1 MTQMIPEQPTQVEAE
16 AVTSVWKPARRIT
29 TFSVGLVLVAI
40 LVLTALLAPWL
51 APFDPNIQHI
61 ELRLLPPS
69 EIHWLG
75 TDGFGRDLLSRVVY
89 GARPTL
95 LLVSL
100 ILVLTIPVG
109 LLIGIS
115 AGYIGGWYERI
126 VMRLTDIVMSLP
138 SLVMALALV
147 AILGPGLMNGALALA
162 FTSWP
167 PFARQARAETLAL
180 RRSDYLAAA
189 RMQGIGGLRL
199 MFGHILPLC
208 LPSAVVRAALSLG
221 GIILASAGLGFLGMG
236 IQPPT
241 AEWGSMVAEGSKVI
255 FDQWWVAA
263 APGGAILF
271 ASLAF
276 NLLGDGLRDKM
287 DPRHGN

>member
-1 MTQMIPEQPTQVEAE
+1 MTQQLSELETVRPRRRRRR
-16 AVTSVWKPARRIT
+16 VTSLTI
-29 TFSVGLVLVAI
+29 GLTLVAV
-40 LVLTALLAPWL
+40 LVLTALLAPLL
-51 APFDPNIQHI
+51 APVDPNLQTISA
-61 ELRLLPPS
+61 RLLPPS
-69 EIHWLG
+69 AQHWFG
-75 TDGFGRDLLSRVVY
+75 TDGFGRDLLSRVIY

-109 LLIGIS
+109 LLVGIT
-115 AGYIGGWYERI
+115 AGYVGGWTER
-126 VMRLTDIVMSLP
+126 VLMRITDIFLSLP
-138 SLVMALALV
+138 NLVIALALV
-147 AILGPGLMNGALALA
+147 AMLGPGLMNGALALA
-162 FTSWP
+162 LTSWP

-189 RMQGIGGLRL
+189 RMQGITVLRL

-208 LPSAVVRAALSLG
+208 LPTAVVRAALSLG
-221 GIILASAGLGFLGMG
+221 GIILSAAGLGFLGMG
-236 IQPPT
+236 VQPPT

-263 APGGAILF
+263 APGAAILF

-276 NLLGDGLRDKM
+276 NLTGDGLRDRL
-287 DPRHGN
+287 DTRHAK

>member
-1 MTQMIPEQPTQVEAE
+1 MTQQLSELETLRPRRRRAR
-16 AVTSVWKPARRIT
+16 VTSLSIGLT
-29 TFSVGLVLVAI
+29 LVLIVVAM
-40 LVLTALLAPWL
+40 ALFAPLL
-51 APFDPNIQHI
+51 APFDPNAQIISQ
-61 ELRLLPPS
+61 RLQAPS
-69 EIHWLG
+69 TLHWFG
-75 TDGFGRDLLSRVVY
+75 TDGFGRDLLSRVIY

-109 LLIGIS
+109 LLVGIT
-115 AGYIGGWYERI
+115 AGYVGGWTER
-126 VMRLTDIVMSLP
+126 VLMRITDIFLSLP
-138 SLVMALALV
+138 NLVIALALV
-147 AILGPGLMNGALALA
+147 AMLGPGLMNGALALA
-162 FTSWP
+162 LTSWP

-189 RMQGIGGLRL
+189 RMQGITGLRL

-208 LPSAVVRAALSLG
+208 MPTAVVRAALSLG
-221 GIILASAGLGFLGMG
+221 GIILSAAGLGFLGMG
-236 IQPPT
+236 VQPPT

-276 NLLGDGLRDKM
+276 NLTGDGLRDRL
-287 DPRHGN
+287 DTRHAK

>member
-1 MTQMIPEQPTQVEAE
+1 MTQQLSELETLRPRRRRAR
-16 AVTSVWKPARRIT
+16 VTSLSIGLT
-29 TFSVGLVLVAI
+29 LVLIVVAM
-40 LVLTALLAPWL
+40 ALFAPLL
-51 APFDPNIQHI
+51 APFDPNAQIISQ
-61 ELRLLPPS
+61 RLQAPS
-69 EIHWLG
+69 ALHWFG
-75 TDGFGRDLLSRVVY
+75 TDGFGRDLLSRVIY

-109 LLIGIS
+109 LLVGIT
-115 AGYIGGWYERI
+115 AGYVGGWTER
-126 VMRLTDIVMSLP
+126 VLMRITDIFLSLP
-138 SLVMALALV
+138 NLVIALALV
-147 AILGPGLMNGALALA
+147 AMLGPGLMNGALALA
-162 FTSWP
+162 LTSWP

-189 RMQGIGGLRL
+189 RMQGITGLRL

-208 LPSAVVRAALSLG
+208 MPTAVVRAALSLG
-221 GIILASAGLGFLGMG
+221 GIILSAAGLGFLGMG
-236 IQPPT
+236 VQPPT

-276 NLLGDGLRDKM
+276 NLTGDGLRDRL
-287 DPRHGN
+287 DTRHAK

>member
-1 MTQMIPEQPTQVEAE
+1 MTQQLSELETVRPRRRRAR
-16 AVTSVWKPARRIT
+16 VTSLTI
-29 TFSVGLVLVAI
+29 GLTLVVIVVAM
-40 LVLTALLAPWL
+40 ALFAPLL
-51 APFDPNIQHI
+51 APFDPNAQVIAQ
-61 ELRLLPPS
+61 RLQAPS
-69 EIHWLG
+69 ALHWFG
-75 TDGFGRDLLSRVVY
+75 TDGFGRDLLSRVIY

-109 LLIGIS
+109 LLVGMT
-115 AGYIGGWYERI
+115 AGYVGGWTER
-126 VMRLTDIVMSLP
+126 VLMRITDIFLSLP
-138 SLVMALALV
+138 NLVIALALV
-147 AILGPGLMNGALALA
+147 AMLGPGLMNGALALA
-162 FTSWP
+162 LTSWP

-189 RMQGIGGLRL
+189 RMQGITGLRL

-208 LPSAVVRAALSLG
+208 LPTAVVRAALSLG
-221 GIILASAGLGFLGMG
+221 GIILSAAGLGFLGMG
-236 IQPPT
+236 VQPPT

-276 NLLGDGLRDKM
+276 NLTGDGLRDRL
-287 DPRHGN
+287 DTRHAK

>member
-1 MTQMIPEQPTQVEAE
+1 MTQHLSDAE
-16 AVTSVWKPARRIT
+16 TVAPAGRRRRRLT
-29 TFSVGLVLVAI
+29 TLFVGGTLVAI
-40 LVLTALLAPWL
+40 LVLTALFAPLL
-51 APFDPNIQHI
+51 APFDPNAQTISA
-61 ELRLLPPS
+61 RLLPPS
-69 EIHWLG
+69 ALHWFG
-75 TDGFGRDLLSRVVY
+75 TDGFGRDLLSRVIY

-100 ILVLTIPVG
+100 ILLLTIPVG
-109 LLIGIS
+109 LLVGIM
-115 AGYIGGWYERI
+115 AGYLGGWTER
-126 VMRLTDIVMSLP
+126 VLMRVTDIFLSLP
-138 SLVMALALV
+138 NLVIALALV
-147 AILGPGLMNGALALA
+147 SILGPGLLNGALALA
-162 FTSWP
+162 LTSWP

-189 RMQGIGGLRL
+189 RMQGITGLRL

-221 GIILASAGLGFLGMG
+221 GIILSAAGLGFLGMG
-236 IQPPT
+236 VQPPT

-276 NLLGDGLRDKM
+276 NLTGDGLRDRL
-287 DPRHGN
+287 DTRHGN

>member
-1 MTQMIPEQPTQVEAE
+1 MTQQLSELETLRPRRRRAR
-16 AVTSVWKPARRIT
+16 VTSLTIGLT
-29 TFSVGLVLVAI
+29 LVLIVVAM
-40 LVLTALLAPWL
+40 ALFAPLL
-51 APFDPNIQHI
+51 APFDPNAQIISQ
-61 ELRLLPPS
+61 RLQAPS
-69 EIHWLG
+69 ALHWFG
-75 TDGFGRDLLSRVVY
+75 TDGFGRDLLSRVIY

-109 LLIGIS
+109 LLVGIT
-115 AGYIGGWYERI
+115 AGYVGGWTER
-126 VMRLTDIVMSLP
+126 VLMRITDIFLSLP
-138 SLVMALALV
+138 NLVIALALV
-147 AILGPGLMNGALALA
+147 AMLGPGLMNGALALA
-162 FTSWP
+162 LTSWP

-189 RMQGIGGLRL
+189 RMQGITGLRL

-208 LPSAVVRAALSLG
+208 MPTAVVRAALSLG
-221 GIILASAGLGFLGMG
+221 GIILSAAGLGFLGMG
-236 IQPPT
+236 VQPPT

-271 ASLAF
+271 TSLAF
-276 NLLGDGLRDKM
+276 NLTGDGLRDRL
-287 DPRHGN
+287 DTRHAK

>member
-1 MTQMIPEQPTQVEAE
+1 MTQQLHELETVRPRRRRA
-16 AVTSVWKPARRIT
+16 RIT
-29 TFSVGLVLVAI
+29 SLTIGLTLVIVLVAM
-40 LVLTALLAPWL
+40 ALLAPLL
-51 APFDPNIQHI
+51 APFDPNAQVI
-61 ELRLLPPS
+61 EQRLLAPS
-69 EIHWLG
+69 ALHWFG
-75 TDGFGRDLLSRVVY
+75 TDGFGRDLLSRVIY

-109 LLIGIS
+109 LLIGIT
-115 AGYIGGWYERI
+115 AGYVGGWTER
-126 VMRLTDIVMSLP
+126 VLMRITDIFLSLP
-138 SLVMALALV
+138 NLVIALALV
-147 AILGPGLMNGALALA
+147 AMLGPGLMNGALALA
-162 FTSWP
+162 LTSWP

-189 RMQGIGGLRL
+189 RMQGITGLRL

-208 LPSAVVRAALSLG
+208 LPTAVVRAALSLG
-221 GIILASAGLGFLGMG
+221 GIILSAAGLGFLGMG
-236 IQPPT
+236 VQPPT

-263 APGGAILF
+263 APGAAILF

-276 NLLGDGLRDKM
+276 NLTGDGLRDRL
-287 DPRHGN
+287 DTRHAK

>member
-1 MTQMIPEQPTQVEAE
+1 MTQQLSELETLRPRRRRAR
-16 AVTSVWKPARRIT
+16 VTSLSIGLT
-29 TFSVGLVLVAI
+29 LVLIVVAM
-40 LVLTALLAPWL
+40 ALFAPLL
-51 APFDPNIQHI
+51 APFDPNAQIISQ
-61 ELRLLPPS
+61 RLQAPS
-69 EIHWLG
+69 ALHWFG
-75 TDGFGRDLLSRVVY
+75 TDGFGRDLLSRVIY

-109 LLIGIS
+109 LLVGIT
-115 AGYIGGWYERI
+115 AGYVGGWTER
-126 VMRLTDIVMSLP
+126 VLMRITDIFLSLP
-138 SLVMALALV
+138 NLVIALALV
-147 AILGPGLMNGALALA
+147 AMLGPGLMNGALALA
-162 FTSWP
+162 LTNWP

-189 RMQGIGGLRL
+189 RMQGITGLRL

-208 LPSAVVRAALSLG
+208 MPTAVVRAALSLG
-221 GIILASAGLGFLGMG
+221 GIILSAAGLGFLGMG
-236 IQPPT
+236 VQPPT

-276 NLLGDGLRDKM
+276 NLTGDGLRDRL
-287 DPRHGN
+287 DTRHAK

>member
-1 MTQMIPEQPTQVEAE
+1 MTQQLSELETVRPRRRRRR
-16 AVTSVWKPARRIT
+16 VTSLTI
-29 TFSVGLVLVAI
+29 GLTLVAI
-40 LVLTALLAPWL
+40 LVLTALLAPLL
-51 APFDPNIQHI
+51 APFDPNMQTISA
-61 ELRLLPPS
+61 RLLPPS
-69 EIHWLG
+69 AQHWFG
-75 TDGFGRDLLSRVVY
+75 TDGFGRDLLSRVIY

-109 LLIGIS
+109 LLVGIT
-115 AGYIGGWYERI
+115 AGYVGGWTER
-126 VMRLTDIVMSLP
+126 VLMRITDIFLSLP
-138 SLVMALALV
+138 NLVIALALV
-147 AILGPGLMNGALALA
+147 AMLGPGLMNGALALA
-162 FTSWP
+162 LTSWP

-189 RMQGIGGLRL
+189 RMQGITGLRL

-208 LPSAVVRAALSLG
+208 LPTAVVRAALSLG
-221 GIILASAGLGFLGMG
+221 GIILSAAGLGFLGMG
-236 IQPPT
+236 VQPPT

-263 APGGAILF
+263 APGAAILF

-276 NLLGDGLRDKM
+276 NLTGDGLRDRL
-287 DPRHGN
+287 DTRHAK

>member
-1 MTQMIPEQPTQVEAE
+1 MTQQLSELETVRPRRRRAR
-16 AVTSVWKPARRIT
+16 VTSLTI
-29 TFSVGLVLVAI
+29 GLMLVVIVVAM
-40 LVLTALLAPWL
+40 ALFAPLL
-51 APFDPNIQHI
+51 APFDPNAQVIAQ
-61 ELRLLPPS
+61 RLQAPS
-69 EIHWLG
+69 ALHWFG
-75 TDGFGRDLLSRVVY
+75 TDGFGRDLLSRVIY

-109 LLIGIS
+109 LLVGIT
-115 AGYIGGWYERI
+115 AGYVGGWTER
-126 VMRLTDIVMSLP
+126 VLMRITDIFLSLP
-138 SLVMALALV
+138 NLVIALALV
-147 AILGPGLMNGALALA
+147 AMLGPGLMNGALALA
-162 FTSWP
+162 LTSWP

-189 RMQGIGGLRL
+189 RMQGITGLRL

-208 LPSAVVRAALSLG
+208 LPTAVVRAALSLG
-221 GIILASAGLGFLGMG
+221 GIILSAAGLGFLGMG
-236 IQPPT
+236 VQPPT

-276 NLLGDGLRDKM
+276 NLTGDGLRDRL
-287 DPRHGN
+287 DTRHAK

>member
-1 MTQMIPEQPTQVEAE
+1 MTQQLSELETVRPRRRRA
-16 AVTSVWKPARRIT
+16 RIT
-29 TFSVGLVLVAI
+29 SLTIGLTLVVIVVAM
-40 LVLTALLAPWL
+40 ALFAPLL
-51 APFDPNIQHI
+51 APFDPNAQVIAQ
-61 ELRLLPPS
+61 RLQAPS
-69 EIHWLG
+69 ALHWFG
-75 TDGFGRDLLSRVVY
+75 TDGFGRDLLSRVIY

-109 LLIGIS
+109 LLVGIT
-115 AGYIGGWYERI
+115 AGYVGGWTER
-126 VMRLTDIVMSLP
+126 VLMRITDIFLSLP
-138 SLVMALALV
+138 NLVIALALV
-147 AILGPGLMNGALALA
+147 AMLGPGLMNGALALA
-162 FTSWP
+162 LTSWP

-189 RMQGIGGLRL
+189 RMQGITGLRL

-208 LPSAVVRAALSLG
+208 LPTAVVRAALSLG
-221 GIILASAGLGFLGMG
+221 GIILSAAGLGFLGMG
-236 IQPPT
+236 VQPPT

-276 NLLGDGLRDKM
+276 NLTGDGLRDRL
-287 DPRHGN
+287 DTRHAK

>member
-1 MTQMIPEQPTQVEAE
+1 MTQQLSEPETLRPRRRRQR
-16 AVTSVWKPARRIT
+16 VTSLT
-29 TFSVGLVLVAI
+29 VGLTLVAI
-40 LVLTALLAPWL
+40 LILMALLAPL
-51 APFDPNIQHI
+51 IAPFDPNVQTMSS
-61 ELRLLPPS
+61 RLLAPS
-69 EIHWLG
+69 AQHWFG
-75 TDGFGRDLLSRVVY
+75 TDGFGRDLLSRVIY

-100 ILVLTIPVG
+100 ILVLTIPAG
-109 LLIGIS
+109 LLIGIT
-115 AGYIGGWYERI
+115 AGYVGGWTERLL
-126 VMRLTDIVMSLP
+126 MRITDIFLSLP
-138 SLVMALALV
+138 NLVIALALV

-162 FTSWP
+162 LTSWP

-189 RMQGIGGLRL
+189 RMQGITGFRL

-208 LPSAVVRAALSLG
+208 MPTAVVRAALSLG
-221 GIILASAGLGFLGMG
+221 GIILAAAGLGFLGMG
-236 IQPPT
+236 VQPPT

-263 APGGAILF
+263 APGAAILF

-276 NLLGDGLRDKM
+276 NLTGDGLRDRL
-287 DPRHGN
+287 DTRHAK